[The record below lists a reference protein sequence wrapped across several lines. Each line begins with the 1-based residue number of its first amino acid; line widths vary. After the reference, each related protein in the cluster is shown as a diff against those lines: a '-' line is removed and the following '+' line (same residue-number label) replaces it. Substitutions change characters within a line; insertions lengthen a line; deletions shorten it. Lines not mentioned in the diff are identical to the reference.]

1 MLAGERTGHSRQ
13 YSLYSIVRC
22 GSEQFCNSFSF
33 RFSNYNDQDNCLL
46 SGLNT
51 SDILANSDLV
61 QDPDWDVW
69 QFRCKD
75 TSSKDWLLKAEA
87 SKLSSSVVDATSAVS
102 GISSC
107 ARRCQDMAGCQMFSF
122 SSQSYSNCQVTRLQ
136 YNYLARSDIIQD
148 RQWDL
153 FELRTAGGGGGGIIF
168 PPGSGCFEKLKTG
181 YRHYS
186 GYYQDHLN
194 VRDIEECKQE
204 CGRDYNC
211 KSFSYRLD

>member
-1 MLAGERTGHSRQ
+1 MPVGKRTGHSRQ
-13 YSLYSIVRC
+13 HSLYSIVRC

-61 QDPDWDVW
+61 QDPEWDVW

-102 GISSC
+102 GIQAC
-107 ARRCQDMAGCQMFSF
+107 ARRCQDMAGCQVFAFSR
-122 SSQSYSNCQVTRLQ
+122 QSYSNCQVTRLR
-136 YNYLARSDIIQD
+136 YTNMDRTDIIQD
-148 RQWDL
+148 AKWDL
-153 FELRTAGGGGGGIIF
+153 FQLRTTGGGGGGGGGIHF
-168 PPGSGCFEKLKTG
+168 PNSGK
-181 YRHYS
+181 
-186 GYYQDHLN
+186 
-194 VRDIEECKQE
+194 
-204 CGRDYNC
+204 
-211 KSFSYRLD
+211 